1 MNRWARLRHEAVA
14 VVHLAT
20 PVVLTQVGMMLMGVV
35 DAMMLGRHSELALAA
50 GALGN
55 SVGFGLTSFPMGVLM
70 ALDPLVAQAF
80 GSGSHE
86 RVGRHL
92 KRGLILAAALAVPL
106 SLLMWRTEG
115 ALRLVGQRPEI
126 VTDGAAYLRV
136 LIIGNLPFLLFV
148 AMRQTLQAMSL
159 VRPAVLAI
167 VLANLFNVAANYT
180 LIFGHFGF
188 PALGVVGS
196 AYATSISR
204 WVMLLTLAAAAFP
217 VLRRY
222 LAAPSRAIL
231 VPRAFWRTLKLGFP
245 IGTQLTLEMGLF
257 MTVAL
262 MMGNLGSRELAAHQI
277 ALTLAA
283 LSFMVPLG
291 ISGAAATRAGNAIG
305 RRDMDGARRSALVCL
320 MLGAAV
326 MSIAALAFALAPWHL
341 SRLFTTEEAVIA
353 VAVTLLPIAAVF
365 QVSDGVQVVAIGALR
380 GAADTR
386 FPALTALV
394 GFWGLGMPLA
404 AYLGF
409 RTDMGP
415 RGLWWGITLGLSSV
429 AVLLLARLRFRFA
442 GDLVA
447 LEDPDPD

>member
-415 RGLWWGITLGLSSV
+415 RGLWWGITVGLSSV
-429 AVLLLARLRFRFA
+429 GVLLLARLRLRFA